1 MRTLRFD
8 RLRAGDTDLGHA
20 RGTEFLS
27 RIRPPWLDLT
37 LIRRLAAVGL
47 AATAAVVALRGDP
60 AGHRT
65 PVVVAARDVQPGQ
78 VLVPADLRYADLPPD
93 AVPEGAVTDP
103 ATVLGATS
111 TGAVHAGEILTDL
124 RIVGPRLAAAAA
136 GTPNARIVPMRLADN
151 AIADIL
157 RPGDRVDVV
166 AAEDTGAHGD
176 PEAIAPRE
184 RSPSA
189 HTLATDAAVVL
200 ISGAA
205 DTGSRTRASPE
216 RIVLLALDP
225 GHATTVAAASLHTA
239 LTVVFH

>member
-8 RLRAGDTDLGHA
+8 RLRPLDADLGRA

-37 LIRRLAAVGL
+37 LIRRLSAVGL
-47 AATAAVVALRGDP
+47 AAAAAVVALRGDP

-65 PVVVAARDVQPGQ
+65 PVVVAARDVAPGQ
-78 VLVPADLRYADLPPD
+78 VLSPADLRRADLPPD
-93 AVPEGAVTDP
+93 AIPDGAVTDP
-103 ATVLGATS
+103 AKLLGATS
-111 TGAVHAGEILTDL
+111 TGAVHTGEILTDL
-124 RIVGPRLAAAAA
+124 RIVGPRLAAAAT
-136 GTPNARIVPMRLADN
+136 GVPNARIVPMRLADN

-166 AAEDTGAHGD
+166 AAEETDGHGD
-176 PEAIAPRE
+176 PDTVAPRG

-205 DTGSRTRASPE
+205 DAGSRTRAAPE

-225 GHATTVAAASLHTA
+225 GHATTVAAASLQTV